1 MFDSKKYLVAFLITA
16 AIFGTAF
23 YIANR
28 LDAQRLADIRTAQ
41 EAVSIDILS
50 LETQFELLGSLDR
63 AKDELF
69 RLKLG
74 RFTNQLTN
82 VMQIRQKRREISRIQ
97 TVISA
102 RRKGLEKAGAGAKE

>member
-1 MFDSKKYLVAFLITA
+1 MA
-16 AIFGTAF
+16 AQTTKMIE
-23 YIANR
+23 
-28 LDAQRLADIRTAQ
+28 IRDR
-41 EAVSIDILS
+41 SDD
-50 LETQFELLGSLDR
+50 ELLGSLDR